1 MRARQPD
8 SSGSIT
14 RDGVTVGYDVY
25 GVGHSPTVVLTP
37 TWAIAQSQHWKA
49 QVPVLARRY
58 RVITVE
64 GRGNGR
70 ADRPRDPAAYT
81 FAELAAD
88 VLAVLDATGTERAVV
103 SGVSRGGVIAAVLA
117 ATAPERITGAVLI
130 GAALKSLA
138 PAFPEQLAHSFTGE
152 LDTDQGWARYNQHY
166 WRRDLRGFG
175 EFFWGEIFPEP
186 HSTKQVED
194 GVGWIVETDAEVLVA
209 TQFNPEP
216 VLGDRERTLELLRSI
231 RCPVLVIHGT
241 DDRITPLVRSE
252 IAAEATGGD
261 LLLIEGG
268 GHCPQARDPIRVN
281 RAITEFV
288 ERVTPPQ
295 DRAPAHHTWTRAM
308 SRQPRVLYLSS
319 PIGLG
324 HARRDLAI
332 ARALRARRPDV
343 RVDWLAQDP
352 VTRFL
357 AGAGERVHAASAFL
371 ANESAHLTSEAHEHT
386 LHAFQAIRRMDE
398 ILVANFSVFQDVVDE
413 GDYDLVVG
421 DEAWDVDH
429 FWHENPEL
437 KRSAYAWVTDFV
449 GWLPMP
455 AGGEREAALTADYNA
470 EMIEHVERFRRVRD
484 RAIFIGEPDDIVPD
498 SFGPGLPAIRAWTQE
513 HYEFTGYVTG
523 FDAGGLTG
531 GADRAAARRR
541 LGYPDDAPVVV
552 VTVGGSGVGETLLRT
567 VVDAYPRARKEIDG
581 LRMLVVCGPR
591 IDGSFLPR
599 HDGVEIRGY
608 VEDLP
613 DHLAACDAAVV
624 QGGLTTTMELVATG
638 RPFVYVPLGEHF
650 EQQRHVRHRLDRH
663 GAGHYLDHAG
673 LDADELATALAG
685 QLRSTVDYL
694 PVPSDGAER
703 AAALL
708 ADLL

>member
-8 SSGSIT
+8 SSGSVT

-25 GVGHSPTVVLTP
+25 GADHSPTVVLTP
-37 TWAIAQSQHWKA
+37 TWAIAQTQHWKA
-49 QVPVLARRY
+49 QIPVLARRY
-58 RVITVE
+58 RVVTVE

-70 ADRPRDPAAYT
+70 ADRPTDPAAHT
-81 FAELAAD
+81 FAEYAGD
-88 VLAVLDATGTERAVV
+88 VLAVLDATGTERAVLA
-103 SGVSRGGVIAAVLA
+103 GVSRGGVITALLA
-117 ATAPERITGAVLI
+117 ATAPERVPGAVLI
-130 GAALKSLA
+130 PAALKSLA
-138 PAFPEQLAHSFTGE
+138 PAFPEQLQHSFTGE
-152 LDTDQGWARYNQHY
+152 LDTDQGWARYNRHY

-175 EFFWGEIFPEP
+175 EFFWGEVFPEP

-194 GVGWIVETDAEVLVA
+194 GVDWILQTDAEVLVA
-209 TQFNPEP
+209 TQFNQEP
-216 VLGDRERTLELLRSI
+216 VLGDRERTLDLLRSI

-241 DDRITPLVRSE
+241 NDRITPLVRSE

-268 GHCPQARDPIRVN
+268 GHCPQARDPIRGN
-281 RAITEFV
+281 RPLTEFV
-288 ERVTPPQ
+288 ERGTPPR
-295 DRAPAHHTWTRAM
+295 DRPPAHRTWTRAM
-308 SRQPRVLYLSS
+308 SRQPKVLYLSS

-343 RVDWLAQDP
+343 RVDWLTQDP

-357 AGAGERVHAASAFL
+357 AGAGERVHPASAFL

-455 AGGEREAALTADYNA
+455 SGGDHEAALTADYNA

-484 RAIFIGEPDDIVPD
+484 LALFVGDAEDVVPD
-498 SFGPGLPAIRAWTQE
+498 SFGPGLPAIRDWTRE
-513 HYEFTGYVTG
+513 HYDFTGYVSG
-523 FDAGGLTG
+523 FDPAGLG
-531 GADRAAARRR
+531 DRAELRRR
-541 LGYPDDAPVVV
+541 LGHPQDAPLVVA
-552 VTVGGSGVGETLLRT
+552 TVGGSGVGQTLLHT
-567 VVDAYPRARKEIDG
+567 VLEAFPRARKEVDD

-591 IDGSFLPR
+591 IDGADLPR
-599 HDGVEIRGY
+599 PEGVEIRGY
-608 VEDLP
+608 VDDLP
-613 DHLAACDAAVV
+613 AQLAACDVAVV
-624 QGGLTTTMELVATG
+624 QGGLTTTMELVACR

-650 EQQRHVRHRLDRH
+650 EQQRHVRHRLERH
-663 GAGHYLDHAG
+663 RAGRCVDAEA
-673 LDADELATALAG
+673 LDAESLAHALTAELE
-685 QLRSTVDYL
+685 SPVDYL
-694 PVPSDGAER
+694 PIPTGAADR
-703 AAALL
+703 AASLL

>member
-1 MRARQPD
+1 MRARPPD
-8 SSGSIT
+8 LSGSVT
-14 RDGVTVGYDVY
+14 RGTVTVGYDVY
-25 GVGHSPTVVLTP
+25 GEGHTPTVVLTP
-37 TWAIAQSQHWKA
+37 TWALAHSRHWKA
-49 QVPVLARRY
+49 QIPVLARRY

-70 ADRPRDPAAYT
+70 ADRPTDPAAYT
-81 FAELAAD
+81 FAEHAAD

-103 SGVSRGGVIAAVLA
+103 AGVSRGGVVAAVLA
-117 ATAPERITGAVLI
+117 ATAPDRVTGAVLI

-138 PAFPEQLAHSFTGE
+138 PAFPSQLVHSFTRE

-166 WRRDLRGFG
+166 WRRDLRGFA

-194 GVGWIVETDAEVLVA
+194 GVGWALETDADVLVA

-241 DDRITPLVRSE
+241 DDRITPQIRSE

-261 LLLIEGG
+261 LLLVEGG
-268 GHCPQARDPIRVN
+268 GHCPQARDPVRVN
-281 RAITEFV
+281 RAIVDFV
-288 ERVTPPQ
+288 ERVAPAQDRPPQ
-295 DRAPAHHTWTRAM
+295 RRTWTRAM
-308 SRQPRVLYLSS
+308 SRPRKVLYLSS

-332 ARALRARRPDV
+332 VGALRAERPDV
-343 RVDWLAQDP
+343 HVDWLAQDP

-357 AGAGERVHAASAFL
+357 AGAGERIHPASAEL
-371 ANESAHLTSEAHEHT
+371 ASESAHIAGEAHEHT

-398 ILVANFSVFQDVVDE
+398 ILVTNFSVFQDVVDE

-455 AGGEREAALTADYNA
+455 DGGEREAALTADYNA

-484 RAIFIGEPDDIVPD
+484 LALFVGDPEDVVPD
-498 SFGPGLPAIRAWTQE
+498 SFGPGLPAIRDWTAQ
-513 HYEFTGYVTG
+513 HYAFSGYVSG
-523 FDAGGLTG
+523 FDPAALG
-531 GADRAAARRR
+531 DRSELRRR
-541 LGYPDDAPVVV
+541 LGHPPDEPLVV

-567 VVDAYPRARKEIDG
+567 VLEAFPRARKEIDG
-581 LRMLVVCGPR
+581 LRMMVVCGPR
-591 IDGSFLPR
+591 IDGSDLPR
-599 HDGVEIRGY
+599 HDGVDIRGY
-608 VEDLP
+608 VDDLP
-613 DHLAACDAAVV
+613 AHLFACDAAVV
-624 QGGLTTTMELVATG
+624 QGGLTTTMELVACR
-638 RPFVYVPLGEHF
+638 RPFMYVPLGNHF
-650 EQQRHVRHRLDRH
+650 EQQRHVRHRLDRYR
-663 GAGHYLDHAG
+663 AGRCLDHAG
-673 LDADELATALAG
+673 IDPETLAQALAE
-685 QLRSTVDYL
+685 QLRTPVDYL
-694 PVPSDGAER
+694 PVPTDSAGR

-708 ADLL
+708 GELL

>member
-8 SSGSIT
+8 SSGSVT
-14 RDGVTVGYDVY
+14 RDGVNVEYDVH
-25 GVGHSPTVVLTP
+25 GADHSPTVVLTP
-37 TWAIAQSQHWKA
+37 TWAIAQSRHWKA
-49 QVPVLARRY
+49 QIPVLARRY
-58 RVITVE
+58 RVLTVE

-70 ADRPRDPAAYT
+70 ADRPTDPAAYT
-81 FAELAAD
+81 FAEHAAD
-88 VLAVLDATGTERAVV
+88 VVAAMDATGTERAVV
-103 SGVSRGGVIAAVLA
+103 AGVSRGGVITAVLA
-117 ATAPERITGAVLI
+117 ATSPERVTGAVLI

-138 PAFPEQLAHSFTGE
+138 PAFPEQLAHSFTAE
-152 LDTDQGWARYNQHY
+152 LDTDQGWARYNRHY

-175 EFFWGEIFPEP
+175 EFFWGEVFAEP
-186 HSTKQVED
+186 HSTKPIED
-194 GVGWIVETDAEVLVA
+194 GVGWTLETDAEVLVA

-241 DDRITPLVRSE
+241 DDRITPPIRSE

-268 GHCPQARDPIRVN
+268 GHCPQARDPIRMN

-295 DRAPAHHTWTRAM
+295 DRAPAHRTWTRAM
-308 SRQPRVLYLSS
+308 SRQPKVLYLSS

-332 ARALRARRPDV
+332 ARALRTERPDV

-357 AGAGERVHAASAFL
+357 ARSGERIHPASQEL
-371 ANESAHLTSEAHEHT
+371 ASESAHIADEAPEHT

-398 ILVANFSVFQDVVDE
+398 ILVTNFSVFQDVADE

-455 AGGEREAALTADYNA
+455 GGGEHEAELTADYNA

-484 RAIFIGEPDDIVPD
+484 AALFVGDPDDVVPD
-498 SFGPGLPAIRAWTQE
+498 SFGPGLPAIRDWTVE
-513 HYEFTGYVTG
+513 HYDFSGYVTG
-523 FDAGGLTG
+523 FDPGGFG
-531 GADRAAARRR
+531 ERAQLRRR
-541 LGYPDDAPVVV
+541 LGYPVDEPVVV

-567 VVDAYPRARKEIDG
+567 VLDAFPRARKEIDG

-591 IDGSFLPR
+591 IDGSRLRPME
-599 HDGVEIRGY
+599 GVDIRGY
-608 VEDLP
+608 VDDLP
-613 DHLAACDAAVV
+613 AHLFACDAAIV
-624 QGGLTTTMELVATG
+624 QGGLTTTMELVACR
-638 RPFVYVPLGEHF
+638 RPFVYVPLGDHF
-650 EQQRHVRHRLDRH
+650 EQQRHVRHRLDRYR
-663 GAGHYLDHAG
+663 AGRCVDQAALDP
-673 LDADELATALAG
+673 DTLAQALAE
-685 QLRSTVDYL
+685 QLRTPVDYL
-694 PVPSDGAER
+694 PVPTGSAGR
-703 AAALL
+703 AASLL
-708 ADLL
+708 AELL

>member
-8 SSGSIT
+8 SSGSVR
-14 RDGVTVGYDVY
+14 RDGITIGYDVY
-25 GVGHSPTVVLTP
+25 GADHSPTIVLTP

-49 QVPVLARRY
+49 QIPVLARRY

-70 ADRPRDPAAYT
+70 ADRPTDPDAYT
-81 FAELAAD
+81 FAEHAAD

-103 SGVSRGGVIAAVLA
+103 AGVSRGGVVTAVLA
-117 ATAPERITGAVLI
+117 ATAPERVTGAVLI

-138 PAFPEQLAHSFTGE
+138 PAFAEQLAHSFTRQ
-152 LDTDQGWARYNQHY
+152 LDTDRGWARYNQHY

-194 GVGWIVETDAEVLVA
+194 GVGWILETDADVLVA

-261 LLLIEGG
+261 LFLVQGG

-281 RAITEFV
+281 RAITDFV
-288 ERVTPPQ
+288 ERATPPQ
-295 DRAPAHHTWTRAM
+295 DRVPARRTWTRAM
-308 SRQPRVLYLSS
+308 SRPRKVLYLSS

-332 ARALRARRPDV
+332 VRALRAEHPDV

-357 AGAGERVHAASAFL
+357 AGSGERIHPASGEL
-371 ANESAHLTSEAHEHT
+371 ASESAHIADEAHEHT

-398 ILVANFSVFQDVVDE
+398 ILVSNFSVFQDVVDE

-455 AGGEREAALTADYNA
+455 SGGENEAALTADYNA

-484 RAIFIGEPDDIVPD
+484 AALFVGDPDDVVPD
-498 SFGPGLPAIRAWTQE
+498 SFGPGLPVIRDWTAE
-513 HYEFTGYVTG
+513 HYDFSGYVTG
-523 FDAGGLTG
+523 FDPGGFG
-531 GADRAAARRR
+531 DRAQLRRR
-541 LGYPDDAPVVV
+541 LGYPVDEPVVV

-567 VVDAYPRARKEIDG
+567 VLDAFPRARKEIDG

-591 IDGSFLPR
+591 IDGSDLPR
-599 HDGVEIRGY
+599 HDGVDIRGY
-608 VEDLP
+608 LDDLP
-613 DHLAACDAAVV
+613 AHLFACDAAVV
-624 QGGLTTTMELVATG
+624 QGGLTTTMELVACR
-638 RPFVYVPLGEHF
+638 RPFVYVPLGDHF

-663 GAGHYLDHAG
+663 RAGRCLDHAA
-673 LDADELATALAG
+673 LDPDTLAQAIAE
-685 QLRSTVDYL
+685 QLRTPVDYL
-694 PVPSDGAER
+694 PVPTGSAGR
-703 AAALL
+703 AASLL
-708 ADLL
+708 AELL

>member
-8 SSGSIT
+8 SSGSVT
-14 RDGVTVGYDVY
+14 RDGVNVEYDVH
-25 GVGHSPTVVLTP
+25 GADHSPTVVLTP
-37 TWAIAQSQHWKA
+37 TWAIAQSRHRKA
-49 QVPVLARRY
+49 QIPVLARRY
-58 RVITVE
+58 RVVTVE

-70 ADRPRDPAAYT
+70 ADRPTDPAAYT
-81 FAELAAD
+81 FAEHAAD
-88 VLAVLDATGTERAVV
+88 VVAVMDATGTERAVV
-103 SGVSRGGVIAAVLA
+103 AGVSRGGVVTAVLA
-117 ATAPERITGAVLI
+117 ATAPERVTGAVLI

-138 PAFPEQLAHSFTGE
+138 PAFPEQLLHSFTRR
-152 LDTDQGWARYNQHY
+152 LDTDEGWALYNQHV
-166 WRRDLRGFG
+166 WRRDLPRFAD
-175 EFFWGEIFPEP
+175 FFWHEVFPEP
-186 HSTKQVED
+186 HSTKQIED
-194 GVGWIVETDAEVLVA
+194 GVGWTLETDGDVLVA
-209 TQFNPEP
+209 TQYNQEP
-216 VLGDRERTLELLRSI
+216 VFGDRERTLELLRGI
-231 RCPVLVIHGT
+231 RRPVLVIHGM
-241 DDRITPLVRSE
+241 DDRIQPVARGV

-281 RAITEFV
+281 RAMIEFV

-295 DRAPAHHTWTRAM
+295 DRPPAHRTWTRAM
-308 SRQPRVLYLSS
+308 SRQPKVLYLSS

-332 ARALRARRPDV
+332 ARALRERRPDV

-357 AGAGERVHAASAFL
+357 AGDGERIHPASGEL
-371 ANESAHLTSEAHEHT
+371 ASESAHVADEAHEHT

-455 AGGEREAALTADYNA
+455 SGGDREAALTADYNA

-484 RAIFIGEPDDIVPD
+484 AALFVGDPEDVVPE
-498 SFGPGLPAIRAWTQE
+498 SFGPALPAVRDGTTA
-513 HYEFTGYVTG
+513 HCAFSGYVSG
-523 FDAGGLTG
+523 FAPAGFG
-531 GADRAAARRR
+531 DPPERRR
-541 LGYPDDAPVVV
+541 GLGYPADEPVVV

-567 VVDAYPRARKEIDG
+567 VLDAFPRARKEIDG

-591 IDGSFLPR
+591 LDGTDLPR
-599 HDGVEIRGY
+599 HDGVDIRGY
-608 VEDLP
+608 VDDLP
-613 DHLAACDAAVV
+613 AHLFACDAAVV
-624 QGGLTTTMELVATG
+624 QGGLTTTMELVACR
-638 RPFVYVPLGEHF
+638 RPFVYVPLGDHF
-650 EQQRHVRHRLDRH
+650 EQQRHVRHRLDRYR
-663 GAGHYLDHAG
+663 AGRCLDHPA
-673 LDADELATALAG
+673 LDPDTLAQALAE
-685 QLRSTVDYL
+685 QLRTPVDSL
-694 PVPSDGAER
+694 PVPTGSAGR
-703 AAALL
+703 AASLL
-708 ADLL
+708 AELL

>member
-8 SSGSIT
+8 LSGSVS
-14 RDGVTVGYDVY
+14 RDGITVGYDVY
-25 GVGHSPTVVLTP
+25 GERHTPTVVLTP
-37 TWAIAQSQHWKA
+37 TWAIAQSPHWKA
-49 QVPVLARRY
+49 QIPVLARRH

-70 ADRPRDPAAYT
+70 ADRPTDPDAYT
-81 FAELAAD
+81 FAEHAAD

-103 SGVSRGGVIAAVLA
+103 AGVSRGGVVTAVLA
-117 ATAPERITGAVLI
+117 ATAPERVTGAVLI

-138 PAFPEQLAHSFTGE
+138 PAFPEQLMHSFTRE
-152 LDTDQGWARYNQHY
+152 LDTDQGWARYNRHY
-166 WRRDLRGFG
+166 WRRDLRGFA

-194 GVGWIVETDAEVLVA
+194 GVGWTVQTDAEVLVA

-241 DDRITPLVRSE
+241 DDRITPQLRSE

-261 LLLIEGG
+261 LLLVEGG

-281 RAITEFV
+281 RAITDFV
-288 ERVTPPQ
+288 ERVTPAR
-295 DRAPAHHTWTRAM
+295 DRPPVRRSWTRAM
-308 SRQPRVLYLSS
+308 SRPRKVLYLSS

-332 ARALRARRPDV
+332 ARALRAERPGV
-343 RVDWLAQDP
+343 RIEWLAQDP

-357 AGAGERVHAASAFL
+357 AGAGERIHPASGLL
-371 ANESAHLTSEAHEHT
+371 ASESAHVADEAHEHT

-413 GDYDLVVG
+413 GEYDLVVG

-455 AGGEREAALTADYNA
+455 SGGDREAALTADYNA

-484 RAIFIGEPDDIVPD
+484 AALFVGDPDDIVPD
-498 SFGPGLPAIRAWTQE
+498 SFGPGLPAIRDWTAD
-513 HYEFTGYVTG
+513 HYDFSGYVTG
-523 FDAGGLTG
+523 FDPAGFG
-531 GADRAAARRR
+531 DRGELRRR
-541 LGYPDDAPVVV
+541 LGYPVDGPVVV
-552 VTVGGSGVGETLLRT
+552 VTVGGSGVGETMLRT
-567 VVDAYPRARKEIDG
+567 VLDAFPRARKEIDG

-591 IDGSFLPR
+591 IDGRDLPR
-599 HDGVEIRGY
+599 HDDVDIRGY
-608 VEDLP
+608 VDDLP
-613 DHLAACDAAVV
+613 AHLFACDAAVV
-624 QGGLTTTMELVATG
+624 QGGLTTTMELVACR
-638 RPFVYVPLGEHF
+638 RPFVYVPLGDHF

-663 GAGHYLDHAG
+663 RAGRCLDHAA
-673 LDADELATALAG
+673 LDPATLAHAVAE
-685 QLRSTVDYL
+685 QLRTPVDYL
-694 PVPSDGAER
+694 PVPTGSAGR
-703 AAALL
+703 AASLL
-708 ADLL
+708 SELL